1 VVLVPVLVLVLLVL
15 VPLLVLL
22 VVMKCAA
29 LTACRE
35 ADVRWGDGRRS
46 LLHTLS
52 VCWRAGEAARQHQ
65 VGLAAPSQTNSW
77 LAAVG

>member
-1 VVLVPVLVLVLLVL
+1 LLAGVNVRRRLLLLLLLLLVA
-15 VPLLVLL
+15 VVM
-22 VVMKCAA
+22 VVMKN
-29 LTACRE
+29 
-35 ADVRWGDGRRS
+35 
-46 LLHTLS
+46 TLS